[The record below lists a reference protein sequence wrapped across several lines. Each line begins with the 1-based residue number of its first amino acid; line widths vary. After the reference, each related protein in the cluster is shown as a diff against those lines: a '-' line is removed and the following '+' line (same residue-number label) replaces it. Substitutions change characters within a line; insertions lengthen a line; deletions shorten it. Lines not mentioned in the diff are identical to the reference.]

1 MLIYAKSAL
10 KEKDLDVK
18 LDIGCDGI
26 EIQLLDELVNGEIGN
41 YNLAED
47 VFELNKFKKYPVRV
61 IHAPLLW
68 NFGLPDVNI
77 ESFVGRD
84 FKLLDQVCYIADYFG
99 KQQGRDV
106 IVVIHS
112 EMNVETM
119 RALSILDRITYSLDK
134 LFSKYH
140 NIEIVFENVT
150 PLRKVYKS
158 EVSLCNNFSFD
169 NIELVG
175 YLRRELN
182 SDKLGTCLDTCH
194 ALITDRYMSAIY
206 DKLED
211 VKRMDYSL
219 NSYFEKNRNY
229 VKLMHISDAKGN
241 GYGKGKH
248 GAKFSNDNRKRLVE
262 LMELYDKYG
271 YTCPVTLEIDEVNY
285 QICNGY
291 RESRNTL
298 LSVLSNKEESIK
310 SA

>member
-1 MLIYAKSAL
+1 MLAYYL
-10 KEKDLDVK
+10 
-18 LDIGCDGI
+18 
-26 EIQLLDELVNGEIGN
+26 
-41 YNLAED
+41 
-47 VFELNKFKKYPVRV
+47 
-61 IHAPLLW
+61 PLGW
-68 NFGLPDVNI
+68 FY
-77 ESFVGRD
+77 
-84 FKLLDQVCYIADYFG
+84 K
-99 KQQGRDV
+99 
-106 IVVIHS
+106 
-112 EMNVETM
+112 T
-119 RALSILDRITYSLDK
+119 RIK
-134 LFSKYH
+134 
-140 NIEIVFENVT
+140 
-150 PLRKVYKS
+150 
-158 EVSLCNNFSFD
+158 NFSFD

-175 YLRRELN
+175 YLRRKLN
-182 SDKLGTCLDTCH
+182 SDKVGTCLDTCH

-248 GAKFSNDNRKRLVE
+248 GAKFSNDNRERLVE
-262 LMELYDKYG
+262 LMELYDKYR
-271 YTCPVTLEIDEVNY
+271 YICPVTLEIDEVNY

>member
-1 MLIYAKSAL
+1 MLIYAESAL

-47 VFELNKFKKYPVRV
+47 VFKLDRFKKYPVRV
-61 IHAPLLW
+61 VHAPLLW

-84 FKLLDQVCYIADYFG
+84 FKLLDQVCYVADYFG
-99 KQQGRDV
+99 KQQGKNILV
-106 IVVIHS
+106 IIHS
-112 EMNVETM
+112 EMNVDTM
-119 RALSILDRITYSLDK
+119 KAVGILDRVTYSLDK

-150 PLRKVYKS
+150 PLRKVYRG
-158 EVSLCNNFSFD
+158 EISLCNNFSYD
-169 NIELVG
+169 NVELVG

-182 SDKLGTCLDTCH
+182 SDKVGTCLDTCH
-194 ALITDRYMSAIY
+194 ALITNRYMSAIY

-211 VKRMDYSL
+211 VERIDYSL
-219 NSYFEKNRNY
+219 NSYFEKNRSY

-241 GYGKGKH
+241 GYGKGKY
-248 GAKFSNDNRKRLVE
+248 GVKFSSDNKQRLVE
-262 LMELYDKYG
+262 LMELYDEFG
-271 YTCPVTLEIDEVNY
+271 YMCPVTLEINETNY

-298 LSVLSNKEESIK
+298 LSILNDKVGNIK